1 MYDYIKCDDELI
13 TKSSA
18 KAEIEAYFA
27 HISKI
32 DKQRKTK
39 IEAMRIDLLSCI
51 GGIAP
56 VVDVREIVRGEWI
69 ERKDIYPHKPD
80 GEITSWSY
88 KCSHC
93 NQLSQLKYN
102 FCFNCGADMRGEKDV

>member
-1 MYDYIKCDDELI
+1 MDDYIKCDDELI

-32 DKQRKTK
+32 DKRRKTK

-56 VVDVREIVRGEWI
+56 VVDVRENVPAHWI
-69 ERKDIYPHKPD
+69 FDCERVAGDGWTHKQRH
-80 GEITSWSY
+80 
-88 KCSHC
+88 CSNC
-93 NQLSQLKYN
+93 GFQTVECVN
-102 FCFNCGADMRGEKDV
+102 FCQNCGADMRPPEVKE